1 MAIVLDEWLN
11 ILINGKPTSFTI
23 HIRDELDEYGKDTLF
38 ACKVIDEGEKKLVSE
53 KENRYETRLAAGNDV
68 WIVVWFDMD
77 SCILL
82 KHFGKDKR

>member
-23 HIRDELDEYGKDTLF
+23 HIRDELDQYRKDTLF
-38 ACKVIDEGEKKLVSE
+38 ACKIIDEGEKKLVSG
-53 KENRYETRLAAGNDV
+53 KENRYESRLAAGNDV

-77 SCILL
+77 ECILL
-82 KHFGKDKR
+82 KHIGKEKR